1 MICITGL
8 RKEKIKMTS
17 KYKITANDLDVQGG
31 VERLEAMGHD
41 RESIH
46 KAMFNH
52 TDGIS
57 NQDRTQLMGKLY
69 KRTLE
74 SRYGKEPTR
83 WI

>member
-1 MICITGL
+1 M
-8 RKEKIKMTS
+8 S
-17 KYKITANDLDVQGG
+17 KYKITANDLDVPGG

-46 KAMFNH
+46 KAMFHH

-57 NQDRTQLMGKLY
+57 NPDRTALVQNLF
-69 KRTLE
+69 KRSLE
-74 SRYGKEPTR
+74 SRYGKPPTR

>member
-1 MICITGL
+1 
-8 RKEKIKMTS
+8 MTS
-17 KYKITANDLDVQGG
+17 KYKITANDLDREGG

-41 RESIH
+41 RVSIH
-46 KAMFNH
+46 DAMFKI

-57 NQDRTQLMGKLY
+57 NNDRTQLMQKLY

-74 SRYGKEPTR
+74 ARYGKPTR

>member
-1 MICITGL
+1 MDSRGAT
-8 RKEKIKMTS
+8 KMS
-17 KYKITANDLDVQGG
+17 KYKITANDLDVPGN
-31 VERLEAMGHD
+31 VERLEALGHD

-46 KAMFNH
+46 KAMFYH

-57 NQDRTQLMGKLY
+57 NPERTELMGKLY

-74 SRYGKEPTR
+74 SRYGKPPTR